1 MLTIGI
7 VDDDDVGRLEHTLL
21 DPLQLIGGAR
31 QCLEHK
37 GRHHVGNRHLG
48 LLHSDRLH
56 QGYAIARSFSK
67 SIVRASTLRR
77 RRM

>member
-7 VDDDDVGRLEHTLL
+7 VDDDNVAQLEHTLL

-31 QCLEHK
+31 QCREHK
-37 GRHHVGNRHLG
+37 GGHHVGNRPLG
-48 LLHSDRLH
+48 LPHSDRLH

-67 SIVRASTLRR
+67 SIVARVALRR